1 MFRFSSRRG
10 IAAGN
15 ESRVLI
21 LADIITGKL
30 PDPASGTRA
39 ARTRASLSKVHRAN
53 RITMGAIAA
62 VVPSDLRSVIRVVG
76 YTRSTLRSDR
86 ALGPLL

>member
-1 MFRFSSRRG
+1 MSWFSSRRG
-10 IAAGN
+10 ITSGN
-15 ESRVLI
+15 ETRVLI
-21 LADIITGKL
+21 LADVITGKL
-30 PDPASGTRA
+30 PDRASSARA
-39 ARTRASLSKVHRAN
+39 ARMRASLSKVHRAN

-76 YTRSTLRSDR
+76 YTRSTLYSDR